1 MVALASEGDVFCL
14 ALLTARAHG
23 QQDPFL
29 AERALALRALCARSR
44 RSSGERRKGLF
55 PKSNAN
61 NATMLRRLALI
72 AAMCCMR
79 TAQSDAVDDRLHAM
93 SIKQLRWLLRDL
105 GALDELPKGV
115 ALEKSDVIALAAPIL
130 RAEEQKKREEINSQR
145 IWLALKVAGMLLV
158 ALVFGEP
165 ILAAT
170 QSARHA
176 FVDGVEEKKHL
187 ARYAVECGSLFSAIL
202 VLITGVID
210 LLLCWVRLSVI
221 ISWVA
226 PRNSSIRNFT
236 IPIPSLG
243 VDPAMAMGAT
253 SGYSINVAP
262 MLLQFVLGRVKSICG
277 HKIARLMAARHRAIR
292 RKKD

>member
-1 MVALASEGDVFCL
+1 M
-14 ALLTARAHG
+14 
-23 QQDPFL
+23 
-29 AERALALRALCARSR
+29 
-44 RSSGERRKGLF
+44 
-55 PKSNAN
+55 
-61 NATMLRRLALI
+61 
-72 AAMCCMR
+72 
-79 TAQSDAVDDRLHAM
+79 
-93 SIKQLRWLLRDL
+93 RDL

-130 RAEEQKKREEINSQR
+130 RAEEQKKRDALNSQR

-226 PRNSSIRNFT
+226 PRNSSIT
-236 IPIPSLG
+236 KLH
-243 VDPAMAMGAT
+243 DPDP
-253 SGYSINVAP
+253 VARRRP
-262 MLLQFVLGRVKSICG
+262 GDGDGRDERLLDQRRADAPAFVLPGRASVETRSRG
-277 HKIARLMAARHRAIR
+277 
-292 RKKD
+292 

>member
-1 MVALASEGDVFCL
+1 
-14 ALLTARAHG
+14 
-23 QQDPFL
+23 
-29 AERALALRALCARSR
+29 
-44 RSSGERRKGLF
+44 
-55 PKSNAN
+55 
-61 NATMLRRLALI
+61 MLRRLTAI
-72 AAMCCMR
+72 AAMCCMP

-202 VLITGVID
+202 VLVTGVID
-210 LLLCWVRLSVI
+210 LLLCLSLI
-221 ISWVA
+221 HI
-226 PRNSSIRNFT
+226 
-236 IPIPSLG
+236 
-243 VDPAMAMGAT
+243 
-253 SGYSINVAP
+253 
-262 MLLQFVLGRVKSICG
+262 
-277 HKIARLMAARHRAIR
+277 
-292 RKKD
+292 

>member
-1 MVALASEGDVFCL
+1 
-14 ALLTARAHG
+14 
-23 QQDPFL
+23 
-29 AERALALRALCARSR
+29 
-44 RSSGERRKGLF
+44 
-55 PKSNAN
+55 
-61 NATMLRRLALI
+61 MLRRLFTI
-72 AAMCCMR
+72 AAMCCMH

-145 IWLALKVAGMLLV
+145 IWLALKVARMLLV

-277 HKIARLMAARHRAIR
+277 NKIARLMAARHRALR
-292 RKKD
+292 RKND